1 MKHTKIV
8 ATIGPACDS
17 LNTLTAMLKSGMN
30 LARINFSH
38 GTHASNKQAIDKV
51 KLAAKKL
58 NLPVGIIQDLQGPRI
73 RIGEIDK
80 KGLELIHDEEIF
92 LYPEGKKITRN
103 GHKILPVDL
112 PKLIKILKPGSQV
125 MVHDG
130 LIELK
135 VISVNHTYA
144 KAKVIKGGML
154 FSNKGVNLPGVDL
167 KMPVI
172 TKKDIDDLKFGL
184 KIGVDYVALSFVGS
198 AKDIIDLRKL
208 IKKFN
213 PKSKVQIM
221 AKIEREQA
229 VKNIKAIIKEVDAI
243 MVARG
248 DLGVEMSPEKVPII
262 QKEIVRLC
270 LEVGKPVLV
279 ATQMLDSMIKSP
291 RPTRAEVSDVANA
304 VIDHTD
310 GVMLSGETAFGQY
323 PLESV
328 KMMNQIIEE
337 TEKSTYDDMRPGYF
351 KERSLPIT
359 KAISGSVFDLVKDTN
374 AKAIVAAT
382 DSGYTAKM
390 IARYRPDTKIIVL
403 VNSLEILRQL
413 TLVWGVY
420 PRRMPVCKTM
430 DELIV
435 ESIKIVKKE
444 KLVKK
449 GDEIVIVTGQPVG
462 KSQNMNLI
470 KVQTIE

>member
-17 LNTLTAMLKSGMN
+17 LAILTAMLKSGMN

-38 GTHASNKQAIDKV
+38 GTHASNKKALDKL

-58 NLPVGIIQDLQGPRI
+58 NMPVGIIQDLQGPRI

-80 KGLELIHDEEIF
+80 KGIELIRNEEVI
-92 LYPEGKKITRN
+92 LYPAGKKIFKN
-103 GHKILPVDL
+103 GHKALPVDL
-112 PKLIKILKPGSQV
+112 PKLVKILKQGSQV

-135 VISVNHTYA
+135 VISVNGAYA

-154 FSNKGVNLPGVDL
+154 FSNKGVNLPGIDL

-198 AKDIIDLRKL
+198 AKDIVDLKKL
-208 IKKFN
+208 IKKFDR
-213 PKSKVQIM
+213 KSKVQIM

-323 PLESV
+323 PLEAV
-328 KMMNQIIEE
+328 KMMDRIIEE
-337 TEKSTYDDMRPGYF
+337 TEKSAYDDMRPGYF
-351 KERSLPIT
+351 KEKSLPIT
-359 KAISGSVFDLVKDTN
+359 KAISGSVFDLVKDIK

-420 PRRMPVCKTM
+420 PAMMPVCKTM
-430 DELIV
+430 DELII
-435 ESIKIVKKE
+435 ESIKLVKKE

-462 KSQNMNLI
+462 KSKNMNLI
-470 KVQTIE
+470 KVQTI